1 MDTETAPVVSQGLH
15 HESTLGQSYV
25 GLAGLIAITIYLVF
39 VALSDFYI
47 TVKIWPPDPL
57 PGVSTNTQPSPGTS
71 TNPAPN
77 PPSSTQSITRETAPI
92 KWQLDLFWCDNEK
105 PKTACWI
112 SLNTALFL
120 IAMLSGALGSLL
132 HSLRSLYWYTG
143 NRRLVW
149 SWAIMYMLLPFSG
162 AVLATIFYI
171 IIRAGFL
178 PSSGGTQTIPNT
190 PYGFAALGALVGLFS
205 EEAVLKLKQVAE
217 TVFARTPAGKD
228 HAAPPPKL
236 SSVSPNSGPVAG
248 GTVVTIAGTD
258 FAAGA
263 KVNIGGVA
271 VSSITSINANSISAT
286 TPAHP
291 AGDADLEVVNA
302 DGQKGV
308 LAGAYK
314 YV

>member
-1 MDTETAPVVSQGLH
+1 MANASEGATELG
-15 HESTLGQSYV
+15 HESSFGKSYV
-25 GLAGLIAITIYLVF
+25 ELGGVILIIAYLVTIT
-39 VALSDFYI
+39 LLNFYVI
-47 TVKIWPPDPL
+47 VKIWPPDPL
-57 PGVSTNTQPSPGTS
+57 PGVVTTTAGTP
-71 TNPAPN
+71 PAPAQE
-77 PPSSTQSITRETAPI
+77 STTRQTAPI
-92 KWQLDLFWCDNEK
+92 KWQVSFCWCKNYN
-105 PKTACWI
+105 PKDGCWI

-120 IAMLSGALGSLL
+120 IAILSGALGSLL
-132 HSLRSLYWYTG
+132 HSLRSLYWYAG

-149 SWAIMYMLLPFSG
+149 SWAVMYMLLPFSG

-171 IIRAGFL
+171 VIRAGFL

-228 HAAPPPKL
+228 HAAVAPKVA
-236 SSVSPNSGPVAG
+236 SISPNSGPSTG
-248 GTVVTIAGTD
+248 GTAVTIAGTD

-263 KVNIGGVA
+263 KVNIGDIPAQAMG
-271 VSSITSINANSISAT
+271 SITSNSISAT
-286 TPAHP
+286 TPAH
-291 AGDADLEVVNA
+291 AVGQADVEVTNA

-308 LAGAYK
+308 LTGGYK

>member
-1 MDTETAPVVSQGLH
+1 VQKANAPAQETTKQ
-15 HESTLGQSYV
+15 
-25 GLAGLIAITIYLVF
+25 
-39 VALSDFYI
+39 
-47 TVKIWPPDPL
+47 
-57 PGVSTNTQPSPGTS
+57 
-71 TNPAPN
+71 
-77 PPSSTQSITRETAPI
+77 TAPI
-92 KWQLDLFWCDNEK
+92 KWPLDFFWCSNESSQ
-105 PKTACWI
+105 TGCWI

-120 IAMLSGALGSLL
+120 IAMLSGALGGLL
-132 HSLRSLYWYTG
+132 HSLRSLYWYAG

-149 SWAIMYMLLPFSG
+149 SWAAMYMLLPFSG

-178 PSSGGTQTIPNT
+178 PSSGGTHAIPDT

-217 TVFARTPAGKD
+217 TVFARTPPGKD

-236 SSVSPNSGPVAG
+236 ASILPNSGPAAG
-248 GTVVTIAGTD
+248 GTVVTIAGSD

-263 KVNIGGVA
+263 KVNIGGAPVT
-271 VSSITSINANSISAT
+271 SITSINTNSISAA
-286 TPAHP
+286 TPPHT
-291 AGDADLEVVNA
+291 AGDVDVEVVNA
-302 DGQKGV
+302 DGQRGA